1 MKNNVL
7 PSCYNQCCHAECAYY
22 VGPAA
27 RARLRYSFIRMC
39 IYIYI
44 YVWHEDEK
52 PGRREE
58 KAYGVG
64 PAAPARPP

>member
-27 RARLRYSFIRMC
+27 GARLRYSFIRMC
-39 IYIYI
+39 IYIYMCGMKMKSPGAVKKRPT
-44 YVWHEDEK
+44 VWVQLLQ
-52 PGRREE
+52 PGLH
-58 KAYGVG
+58 K
-64 PAAPARPP
+64 

>member
-39 IYIYI
+39 IYIYMCGM
-44 YVWHEDEK
+44 K
-52 PGRREE
+52 M
-58 KAYGVG
+58 KAR
-64 PAAPARPP
+64 AP

>member
-1 MKNNVL
+1 MLNVPTMWVQL
-7 PSCYNQCCHAECAYY
+7 PGPGYDIHLY
-22 VGPAA
+22 V
-27 RARLRYSFIRMC
+27 C
-39 IYIYI
+39 VYIYI

>member
-1 MKNNVL
+1 MLNVPTMWVQL
-7 PSCYNQCCHAECAYY
+7 PGPGYDIHLY
-22 VGPAA
+22 VCV
-27 RARLRYSFIRMC
+27 Y

>member
-39 IYIYI
+39 IYIY
-44 YVWHEDEK
+44 VWHEDES
-52 PGRREE
+52 PGAV
-58 KAYGVG
+58 KK
-64 PAAPARPP
+64 RPTVWVQLLQPGLHK